1 MNYRV
6 DAFSYAAIRFTIY
19 AAVLALLGA
28 CAFVLLVLRRVRGL
42 GLASD
47 LYADAAATYA
57 KRMAVISACV
67 LAVAIPARLI
77 AQSLV
82 LFDAPFDIVPAIP
95 ITSWGRAWLLQVAGV
110 VLSLLALSRVRGLTV
125 RAWRAAGIGGVAVA
139 LGFSLSGHA
148 IDARIAPILAVI
160 VDCTHMIAAGSW
172 AGTLAALAFVGLPV
186 ALIGP
191 EETRGPTALALV
203 NAFSPLALFSA
214 GVLVATGTFSAWEQL
229 GSIAN
234 LLSTQYGHQLMV
246 KLAAVALMMGIG
258 AVNWRM
264 LKPKLGTEPAA
275 RAIRR
280 SALREVT
287 VAAFILLT
295 TAYLV
300 ASNPHGDEDSGQ
312 ASAAQVP

>member
-1 MNYRV
+1 VNYSV
-6 DAFSYAAIRFTIY
+6 DAFSYAAIRFAIY
-19 AAVLALLGA
+19 AAVLGLLGA
-28 CAFVLLVLRRVRGL
+28 CAFVLLVVRRVRGL

-47 LYADAAATYA
+47 LYAEEAAAKA
-57 KRMAVISACV
+57 KRMALVCACV
-67 LAVAIPARLI
+67 LAVALPARLI

-82 LFDAPFDIVPAIP
+82 LFDAPFEIVRAIP
-95 ITSWGRAWLLQVAGV
+95 VTNWGRAWLLQVAGV
-110 VLSLLALSRVRGLTV
+110 VLAFIALSRVRETSV
-125 RAWRAAGIGGVAVA
+125 RAWRVAAVGGAAVA

-148 IDARIAPILAVI
+148 TAARIAPMLAVI

-186 ALIGP
+186 ALGGP
-191 EETRGPTALALV
+191 EETRGSTALALV

-214 GVLVATGTFSAWEQL
+214 GVLVVTGTFSAWEQL
-229 GSIAN
+229 GSFAM
-234 LLSTQYGHQLMV
+234 LFSTQYGRQLIV
-246 KLAAVALMMGIG
+246 KLAAVALMMAIG
-258 AVNWRM
+258 AINWRM

-287 VAAFILLT
+287 VAAFIILT

-300 ASNPHGDEDSGQ
+300 ASNPHGDDAMDS
-312 ASAAQVP
+312 ASAATAR